1 MIHNKTNQ
9 IYSMKI
15 VRKSK
20 LQTNKDKE
28 HICNE
33 KKIQMNLE
41 HPFLSPLLC
50 AFQDERKLYL
60 LTDYYSGGYLSY
72 HIQDKGGFNEKDA
85 RLYFAQVVLVI
96 EYLHKKNIIFRALSP
111 EAILLDKKGSIKLC
125 DFSLVKDNI
134 DGSHKGTRTFCG
146 TPEYMAPEIIQK
158 RSYGKCVDI
167 WCMGILLYEMLFG
180 YAPFIDDD
188 ITTLY
193 QKIIFNEVKFNN
205 KDLDANTQD
214 LIRQLLNKNHQKR
227 IQIREVKN
235 HPFFIGINF
244 EDIEKDEDNILMP
257 VRPLE
262 NEDMYIEPEL
272 FQQNTHNNS
281 NSSLSTLMFPTI
293 DEFNE
298 PSSTWDII

>member
-1 MIHNKTNQ
+1 M
-9 IYSMKI
+9 
-15 VRKSK
+15 V
-20 LQTNKDKE
+20 
-28 HICNE
+28 
-33 KKIQMNLE
+33 
-41 HPFLSPLLC
+41 
-50 AFQDERKLYL
+50 
-60 LTDYYSGGYLSY
+60 
-72 HIQDKGGFNEKDA
+72 
-85 RLYFAQVVLVI
+85 
-96 EYLHKKNIIFRALSP
+96 
-111 EAILLDKKGSIKLC
+111 
-125 DFSLVKDNI
+125 
-134 DGSHKGTRTFCG
+134 
-146 TPEYMAPEIIQK
+146 
-158 RSYGKCVDI
+158 
-167 WCMGILLYEMLFG
+167 FG

-298 PSSTWDII
+298 PSNAWDII